1 MGIDPEEL
9 NFSDV
14 QMSFAQKTI
23 TIDDVKSIV
32 TVARENL
39 RKGQIF
45 QCQFYCT
52 FSNSKKLGVID
63 NRC

>member
-1 MGIDPEEL
+1 MESYMGIDPEEL

-39 RKGQIF
+39 RKG
-45 QCQFYCT
+45 
-52 FSNSKKLGVID
+52 
-63 NRC
+63 